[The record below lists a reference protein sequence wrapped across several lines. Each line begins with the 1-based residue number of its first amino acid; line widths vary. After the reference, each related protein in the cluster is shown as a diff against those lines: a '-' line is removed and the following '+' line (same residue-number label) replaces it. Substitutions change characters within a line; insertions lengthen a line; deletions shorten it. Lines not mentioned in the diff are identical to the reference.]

1 MDRLIPIIVVIAA
14 VTSWRWFEQVLTGG
28 RARSPLWMAFS
39 MTAVSAVYLVSG
51 LIGYTLDRHDRFV
64 ARTAWA
70 GDVIWSEVAVGS
82 AIALVAVFF
91 WRKGLRAIR
100 GVM

>member
-1 MDRLIPIIVVIAA
+1 MDRLIPIVVLIAA
-14 VTSWRWFEQVLTGG
+14 VALWWWFEQVQTGS

-51 LIGYTLDRHDRFV
+51 LIGYRLDRHDRFV

-70 GDVIWSEVAVGS
+70 GSVIWSEVAIGT

-91 WRKGLRAIR
+91 WRRGLHAIR
-100 GVM
+100 GG